1 MTDTNEIADCVAIYL
16 AARTVVRARHTLQA
30 TRRAR
35 LRRDAG
41 AGDLRRA
48 RHALAA
54 ARAELDAR
62 RDGAGWRLAHR
73 ARIDGTEATAT
84 KHAAQTGGYQV
95 DGSLHARLLARTI

>member
-1 MTDTNEIADCVAIYL
+1 MTDTNEIADCVAIYI
-16 AARTVVRARHTLQA
+16 AARTVVHARHRLQA

-35 LRRDAG
+35 LRRHAG
-41 AGDLRRA
+41 AGELRRA

-62 RDGAGWRLAHR
+62 RDGAGWRLRHR
-73 ARIDGTEATAT
+73 TRIDGTDTT
-84 KHAAQTGGYQV
+84 TSNRAAQTGGYQV